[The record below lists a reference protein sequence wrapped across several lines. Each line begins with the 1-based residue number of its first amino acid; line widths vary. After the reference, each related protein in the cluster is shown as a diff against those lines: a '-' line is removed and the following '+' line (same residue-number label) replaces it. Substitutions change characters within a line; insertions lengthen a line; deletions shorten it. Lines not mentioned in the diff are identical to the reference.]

1 MVFISF
7 LLNTFFADVLGYEV
21 KPSVGASTEDD
32 LPGMRRREVVL
43 EVVGKDLCIYK
54 HTLPKTNMDTPNYV
68 VEKGDFVLNMAF
80 SCLFV
85 GIYLC

>member
-21 KPSVGASTEDD
+21 KPAVGASTEDDD
-32 LPGMRRREVVL
+32 LPGMRRREVVA

-54 HTLPKTNMDTPNYV
+54 HTLPKLTWIPQIMCWKRVTP
-68 VEKGDFVLNMAF
+68 F
-80 SCLFV
+80 
-85 GIYLC
+85 

>member
-21 KPSVGASTEDD
+21 KPAVGASTEDDD
-32 LPGMRRREVVL
+32 LPGMRRREVVV

-68 VEKGDFVLNMAF
+68 LEKGDSVLNMAF
-80 SCLFV
+80 SLV
-85 GIYLC
+85 YIYLC